1 MAQGASSPRRV
12 PWIKRL
18 FMSPGSRRRLA
29 EAEAEAAAAGA
40 RRTVYVNIGLPPSA
54 LDGHGRA
61 PQYPANQI
69 RTAKYTVVSFVPKN
83 LFEQFRRAANMY
95 FLFLLILQFV
105 PAVTTGSPG
114 LSALALFTIVLL
126 TMAKDGYEDSRRSA
140 SDREANR
147 APAAVLGNAWV
158 NTNKPPAH
166 FFRPRGIMRLLWSD
180 SGAGGTVG
188 GAGVGAVPAM
198 AHSSDTDIGIDS
210 GAWLQTEW
218 RHLHVGDIVLLRD
231 GDAVPADVLLLST
244 SEDDGSCFV
253 ETKNLD
259 GETNLKAKTALPTTA
274 HLASAQQLAQFA
286 CTVDAEPPTTQLY
299 SFKGSLQVPSGS

>member
-1 MAQGASSPRRV
+1 MAQGASPRRV

-18 FMSPGSRRRLA
+18 FMSPASRKRLA
-29 EAEAEAAAAGA
+29 EAEAAEAAVGA
-40 RRTVYVNIGLPPSA
+40 RRTVYVNVELPPSA

-69 RTAKYTVVSFVPKN
+69 RTAKYTVLSFVPKN

-114 LSALALFTIVLL
+114 LSALALFTIVFL

-147 APAAVLGNAWV
+147 APAFVLGNSWV
-158 NTNKPPAH
+158 NTNKPPSH

-180 SGAGGTVG
+180 SGAGGTAG
-188 GAGVGAVPAM
+188 GAGLGVAPAAM
-198 AHSSDTDIGIDS
+198 THASDVDIGIES
-210 GAWLQTEW
+210 GAWLRTEW

-259 GETNLKAKTALPTTA
+259 GETNLKAKAALASTA
-274 HLASAQQLAQFA
+274 HLVSPPRLAQFT
-286 CTVDAEPPTTQLY
+286 CTVDAEPPNTQLY
-299 SFKGSLQVPSGS
+299 S